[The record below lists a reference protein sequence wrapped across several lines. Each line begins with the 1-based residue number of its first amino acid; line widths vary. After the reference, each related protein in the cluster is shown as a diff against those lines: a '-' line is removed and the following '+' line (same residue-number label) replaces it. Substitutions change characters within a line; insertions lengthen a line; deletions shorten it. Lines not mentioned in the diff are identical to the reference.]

1 MSTEVRRFHLEIAE
15 LRERIDWNYFFWA
28 WGLGSQ
34 DATSEACQSL
44 KAEAEAM
51 LKEWEGSCSCK
62 ALLMRTPANSDGDD
76 ILIGDNLELRLP
88 MLRQQ
93 KVQEAGKPLLS
104 MADFVRPL
112 AQGVRDEI
120 GLFCTTVDAAIE
132 YYEDDPYLRMMA
144 QTLADR
150 LAEATAERINDE
162 MPGIRPAVG
171 YPMMPDM
178 SMNFVIDSILDMKQ
192 IGITLTTSGMMQ
204 PHASVSGMILP
215 NPGAVYF
222 NIGAIG
228 DDQLEDYAQ
237 RRGMSREEIR
247 RFVRK

>member
-1 MSTEVRRFHLEIAE
+1 MSTEVKRFHLEIAE

-34 DATSEACQSL
+34 DSTSEACQSL

-104 MADFVRPL
+104 MADFVRPQD
-112 AQGVRDEI
+112 QGVRDEI

-222 NIGAIG
+222 NIGTIG

>member
-1 MSTEVRRFHLEIAE
+1 MMSTEVKRFHFDIAE

-34 DATSEACQSL
+34 ETTSEACMSL
-44 KAEAEAM
+44 KTEAEAL
-51 LKEWEGSCSCK
+51 LKEWEGNCSCK

-76 ILIGDNLELRLP
+76 ILVGDNLDTRLP

-93 KVQEAGKPLLS
+93 KMQDEGMPLLS

-112 AQGVRDEI
+112 VQGVRDEI

-132 YYEDDPYLRMMA
+132 YYENDPYLRMMA

-150 LAEATAERINDE
+150 LAEATAERISDE

-178 SMNFVIDSILDMKQ
+178 SMNFVLDSILDMKQ

-204 PHASVSGMILP
+204 PHASISGLILP
-215 NPGAVYF
+215 NPGATYF
-222 NIGAIG
+222 NIGPIG
-228 DDQLEDYAQ
+228 EDQLEDYAQ
-237 RRGMSREEIR
+237 RRGMSKEEIR
-247 RFVRK
+247 RFVR

>member
-150 LAEATAERINDE
+150 LAEATAERISDE

-178 SMNFVIDSILDMKQ
+178 SMNFVLDSILDMKQ

-222 NIGAIG
+222 NIGTIG

>member
-1 MSTEVRRFHLEIAE
+1 MSTEVKRFHFEIAE

-132 YYEDDPYLRMMA
+132 YYENDPYLRMMA

-150 LAEATAERINDE
+150 LAEATAERISDE

-178 SMNFVIDSILDMKQ
+178 SMNFVLDSILDMKQ

-222 NIGAIG
+222 NIGTIG

>member
-1 MSTEVRRFHLEIAE
+1 MSTEVKRFHFDIPE

-93 KVQEAGKPLLS
+93 KVQEEGKPLLS

-222 NIGAIG
+222 NIGTIG

>member
-1 MSTEVRRFHLEIAE
+1 MSTEVKRFHFEIPE

-178 SMNFVIDSILDMKQ
+178 SMNFVLDSILDMKQ

-222 NIGAIG
+222 NIGTIG

-237 RRGMSREEIR
+237 RRGMSLEEIR